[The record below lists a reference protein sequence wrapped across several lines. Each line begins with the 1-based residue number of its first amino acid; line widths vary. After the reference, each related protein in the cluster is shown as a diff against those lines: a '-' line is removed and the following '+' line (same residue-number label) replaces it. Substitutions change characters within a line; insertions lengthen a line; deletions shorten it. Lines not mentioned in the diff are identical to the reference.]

1 MRKFSGTPDAGAVD
15 ALANLQKIYAYYQDT
30 FGRKGITNNENDKL
44 YVMVGIQDI
53 QSGTS
58 IKNYRNNAAM
68 FGTDWMI
75 VGEKTD
81 GSATYAAEL
90 DIM

>member
-1 MRKFSGTPDAGAVD
+1 MIRSTSSPRSS
-15 ALANLQKIYAYYQDT
+15 LA
-30 FGRKGITNNENDKL
+30 KGITNNENDKL

-68 FGTDWMI
+68 YGTDWMI

-81 GSATYAAEL
+81 GSVTYAAEL
-90 DIM
+90 DIMGHETNHVHGGV